1 MANQNS
7 PATIEAR
14 VQRRVELSAPLLEA
28 IGVPTEVYQR
38 TVLNAFVLQPEL
50 ANCNPAS
57 IDAAIMRAI
66 NARLLPDGREA
77 AIVPFKRVA
86 TFIPMID
93 GQVKL
98 AHQASPGLALR
109 TRVVYRADQ
118 FEYSEGLYPKLDH
131 VPSPEGSRTAD
142 DVVAVYAVARTRSG
156 SEPVYEVMLRGDIDR
171 HRSYS
176 PSGKGGPWASHYPE
190 MAQKTVL
197 RKLLRRLPQPAGFT
211 PHADDPELAAL
222 EMGGAVQPG
231 VIPEID
237 TAPAPALEQVTEL
250 VPPATGDEVTLEETP
265 AETETAPEPETA
277 DAPF

>member
-1 MANQNS
+1 MANPKALQEV
-7 PATIEAR
+7 EAR
-14 VQRRVELSAPLLEA
+14 VSRRIELSAPLLEA

-50 ANCNPAS
+50 AECTTTS

-66 NARLLPDGREA
+66 NARLMPDGREA
-77 AIVPFKRVA
+77 AIIPFKRVA

-98 AHQASPGLALR
+98 AHQATPGLSLR
-109 TRVVYRADQ
+109 TRVVYREDH

-131 VPSPEGSRTAD
+131 VPSSDGARTAD
-142 DVVAVYAVARTRSG
+142 DVIAVYAIARTRMDSA
-156 SEPVYEVMLRGDIDR
+156 PVYEVMLRGDIDR
-171 HRSYS
+171 HRGFS
-176 PSGKGGPWASHYPE
+176 PSGQRGGPWASHYQE

-211 PHADDPELAAL
+211 PFTDSPDIAAI
-222 EMGGAVQPG
+222 ETGDAPVYVEREPAGEPAPV

-237 TAPAPALEQVTEL
+237 TPTAR
-250 VPPATGDEVTLEETP
+250 GDEVTMEVPTDAGDQDGIES
-265 AETETAPEPETA
+265 
-277 DAPF
+277 APF